1 MRVQAGFWQMLSME
15 CRLGILQKIA
25 EGRRGHGKK

>member
-25 EGRRGHGKK
+25 EGKKKK